1 MNEIKEFVS
10 EEFIFDSIP
19 KPSLGRITE
28 PELETRNSKPGTRN
42 PKLETRNTE
51 TSFTYL
57 Q

>member
-28 PELETRNSKPGTRN
+28 PELETRNSKPETRN
-42 PKLETRNTE
+42 PKHRNFFYVPPIT
-51 TSFTYL
+51 
-57 Q
+57 